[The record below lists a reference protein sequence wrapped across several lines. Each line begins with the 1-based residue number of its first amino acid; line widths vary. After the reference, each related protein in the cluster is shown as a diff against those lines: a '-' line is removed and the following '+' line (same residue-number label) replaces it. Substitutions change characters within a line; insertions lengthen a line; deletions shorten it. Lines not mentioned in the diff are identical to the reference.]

1 MWRTSGGLLPADAC
15 AGAQKAVLEE
25 GLLVAPE
32 GAFLAWQLLP
42 AGEPAG
48 QPPKAELWA
57 LTRSGAVCGL
67 CTPPVQGMDQRLH
80 SPLPLLLM
88 PMPPPPMQPTSTGGA

>member
-1 MWRTSGGLLPADAC
+1 MWRTGGGILPADAC

-32 GAFLAWQLLP
+32 GAFLVVQLLP

-67 CTPPVQGMDQRLH
+67 CTAPAQLLQ

-88 PMPPPPMQPTSTGGA
+88 PMLPPPMQPTSTGGG